1 MVWAVVRHWNIIVIV
16 KIHTTVKGHRNDV
29 TAAAT
34 AVTAA
39 ATPVTTTI
47 EKEIQQISLQR
58 PTYITRRMAGML
70 TRFDQ
75 MITYYF
81 WIGGK
86 RVGNI
91 IQTKIWLQLG

>member
-1 MVWAVVRHWNIIVIV
+1 MLLVV
-16 KIHTTVKGHRNDV
+16 KIHTTVKGHRNDI

-34 AVTAA
+34 A
-39 ATPVTTTI
+39 VTTTI

-81 WIGGK
+81 WIGEK
-86 RVGNI
+86 E
-91 IQTKIWLQLG
+91 